1 MLTLGGPPILDCMT
15 PNLLP
20 QLTTLLARLDEAAVA
35 AAQQGDAQQNPYYA
49 GLMIGLEIACDELAQ
64 MVDEALQAQVT
75 TR

>member
-1 MLTLGGPPILDCMT
+1 MT

-35 AAQQGDAQQNPYYA
+35 AAQQGDAQQNPYYV